1 MDGALDSG
9 NPILTVRSFVALKEP
24 LKQSDSGVTWGQFSS
39 SGGGISEKNI
49 SIDDISYVS
58 SYAIR
63 P

>member
-49 SIDDISYVS
+49 FQLMTF
-58 SYAIR
+58 R
-63 P
+63 T